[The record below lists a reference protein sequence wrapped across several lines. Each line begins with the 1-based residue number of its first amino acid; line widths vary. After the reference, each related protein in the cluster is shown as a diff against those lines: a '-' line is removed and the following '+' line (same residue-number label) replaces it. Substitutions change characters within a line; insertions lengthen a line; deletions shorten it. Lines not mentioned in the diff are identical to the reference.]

1 MIKIISNFINSY
13 FHIFIGILW
22 IMIRHRILVNFKE
35 GEISALL
42 TVKIRVEDIPDEEE
56 EELELIVKKYYLYHL
71 IQYGLEALIIMIV
84 LKPVIINIDIS
95 GGGSLWI

>member
-1 MIKIISNFINSY
+1 
-13 FHIFIGILW
+13 
-22 IMIRHRILVNFKE
+22 MIRHRILVNFKA